1 MEQSHLPVLQ
11 LQAHTCISQGP
22 SERPRLDQNITQV
35 CEGYVDAA
43 LTHERALLDDDI
55 PICEDIGGP
64 SKAQIA
70 ISDEEGRKDSGQYAE
85 CEEVESEGRP
95 EQNLPR
101 YRVQHICPV

>member
-1 MEQSHLPVLQ
+1 MSVLQ
-11 LQAHTCISQGP
+11 LQSHTCISQGL

-35 CEGYVDAA
+35 CEGYGDAA

-70 ISDEEGRKDSGQYAE
+70 RSDEECRENSGQYAE
-85 CEEVESEGRP
+85 DQWSRS
-95 EQNLPR
+95 
-101 YRVQHICPV
+101 